1 MSSIDER
8 VVVDFVQ
15 SLGSPSSS
23 GAVGTSNPPD
33 KASRK
38 EILARI
44 NAEEAILSAEG
55 RPWYEIKASLLQ
67 ESDKALIRDLSGMS
81 DQYEVLIPLP
91 EDRAHLPP
99 EGYHTFYMNQ
109 LEMGLRFPV
118 PRFIQDLCDHLKV
131 SPSQLTPNSYSSLL
145 GLGVLLKFYQA
156 PLSHHLIDKLTQI
169 RQQDVGK
176 FFIRLKPEFGFIK
189 GNPSSH
195 KGWMSRYFFLRRNVR
210 EGIAWYCDMS
220 WSEKPTKRVL
230 PPPAQ
235 EYDPVPFLKD
245 ACTKC
250 YNARDLVRE
259 DLLCHFGF
267 SRKGV
272 AVEGDL
278 ADRIMKSYL
287 LEAYKK
293 QESEASRGS
302 NPRTEERANPIPE
315 KPANLL
321 VQIDG
326 GIVLSVVDLIRRSTA
341 AYLLKC
347 RFPRETGQSQ
357 APRRQQAG
365 ASQPEQSSLE
375 VSSFIACPVTSTT
388 VAFFQNFVPEL
399 DLPVVSTASDKTI
412 TEALASNFL
421 QALLWG
427 GELSQR
433 VTKAR
438 ETARSSRRSL
448 DDVMAKHDKLMKEI
462 EDVRGASDAEK
473 KYLDQKIAASEAS
486 VMRLQEEMKKV
497 REKAEEKV
505 KKVQEEAEAAWEKR
519 KEDFLKSAEFD
530 RLCATRALSF
540 FQKGFNGCLAQNRDN
555 GYSEAEHPFYFLD
568 VLKSVEALPDDGEVE
583 SSGAKE

>member
-8 VVVDFVQ
+8 VMVDFVQ

-23 GAVGTSNPPD
+23 GAVGTSNLPD

-156 PLSHHLIDKLTQI
+156 PISLHLI
-169 RQQDVGK
+169 
-176 FFIRLKPEFGFIK
+176 
-189 GNPSSH
+189 S
-195 KGWMSRYFFLRRNVR
+195 
-210 EGIAWYCDMS
+210 WYCDMS

-235 EYDPVPFLKD
+235 EHDPVPFLKD

-250 YNARDLVRE
+250 FNARDLVRE

-315 KPANLL
+315 KPANPLPEEPANPPPVERTKEKRRRVFQACYL
-321 VQIDG
+321 AGTCAWLQPVFQEPGASRLIA
-326 GIVLSVVDLIRRSTA
+326 VVTSIRSMTRSETPSSDCTRSPDEISTIGFSSKSWPETYFRRSSGGGRRTA
-341 AYLLKC
+341 AARKK
-347 RFPRETGQSQ
+347 RGGG
-357 APRRQQAG
+357 G
-365 ASQPEQSSLE
+365 A
-375 VSSFIACPVTSTT
+375 
-388 VAFFQNFVPEL
+388 
-399 DLPVVSTASDKTI
+399 
-412 TEALASNFL
+412 
-421 QALLWG
+421 
-427 GELSQR
+427 
-433 VTKAR
+433 
-438 ETARSSRRSL
+438 
-448 DDVMAKHDKLMKEI
+448 
-462 EDVRGASDAEK
+462 
-473 KYLDQKIAASEAS
+473 
-486 VMRLQEEMKKV
+486 
-497 REKAEEKV
+497 
-505 KKVQEEAEAAWEKR
+505 
-519 KEDFLKSAEFD
+519 
-530 RLCATRALSF
+530 
-540 FQKGFNGCLAQNRDN
+540 
-555 GYSEAEHPFYFLD
+555 
-568 VLKSVEALPDDGEVE
+568 
-583 SSGAKE
+583 